1 MVMTGPSMPITVAL
15 HACSAGE
22 VAVGWWTAPTFF
34 QLNGTFMGRFCGAVR
49 GAVRRSSVAK
59 IALTATEQ
67 YKKKKKSQKPRGA
80 SGLGT
85 WTLVHQIH
93 QSTIPPRV
101 STSLSAPKTS
111 VFTPTPILF
120 VPSAC
125 GELVIPTDAPFAAL
139 GATCSPLR
147 DVRAPTMTMFVDE
160 IRNVVLLFSNPSWV
174 GAGTV
179 SSTVIRNVTRL
190 SGEIAYSSRYAGN
203 TTVLSTRF
211 AGTANGVI
219 QGLLYV
225 PSLPAGDSCIGD
237 TSIHIPS
244 SAVRQ
249 NNLPPTNYHLIA
261 LAPWVS
267 PHCAMVYMAAAR
279 TAPVRGFI
287 FYVPG
292 NSTDSPPPADDPQWA
307 IDEEAS
313 WRAQTGYPVYAVS
326 ALAGQVMMQ
335 HLSLYS
341 GNLTEVPYG
350 QNISERFRADP
361 TDYARIWT
369 ELTIS
374 TPPSGFATWVYVL
387 IVLGVLLIVIFL
399 ASSAMH
405 FAQARR
411 RASLRRRVL
420 AGEVNLEAMG
430 IKRLTVPMDYI
441 QGFPLFTYHYE
452 PDVST
457 PPASPRSARISSRTG
472 NKRQSRDR
480 TNHRPDRTS
489 QSEFTA
495 AATMISEDNS
505 ADFPATNYQPLC
517 EICLV
522 PYRNRVTIIRELPC
536 GHIFHPECV
545 DEFLHHVSSLCP
557 LCKASMLPPG
567 FCPKIT
573 NGMARRERAIRQIR
587 GRIDD
592 DPEIREA
599 CAEQEQKQPGK
610 HWKRSLRNKFFPS
623 AGGGNLG
630 IGPSPT
636 SSTDTELKELPPPA
650 QKTAS
655 QQRIEPQVGH
665 DGLVTESN
673 GGAGPTTLARERM
686 RELAGSELDDDTA
699 DDGSTRWKRIRNRV
713 FPGFD

>member
-1 MVMTGPSMPITVAL
+1 M
-15 HACSAGE
+15 
-22 VAVGWWTAPTFF
+22 
-34 QLNGTFMGRFCGAVR
+34 
-49 GAVRRSSVAK
+49 
-59 IALTATEQ
+59 
-67 YKKKKKSQKPRGA
+67 
-80 SGLGT
+80 
-85 WTLVHQIH
+85 
-93 QSTIPPRV
+93 
-101 STSLSAPKTS
+101 
-111 VFTPTPILF
+111 
-120 VPSAC
+120 
-125 GELVIPTDAPFAAL
+125 
-139 GATCSPLR
+139 
-147 DVRAPTMTMFVDE
+147 
-160 IRNVVLLFSNPSWV
+160 
-174 GAGTV
+174 
-179 SSTVIRNVTRL
+179 
-190 SGEIAYSSRYAGN
+190 
-203 TTVLSTRF
+203 LSTRF
-211 AGTANGVI
+211 AGTTNGVI

-225 PSLPAGDSCIGD
+225 PTLPAGDSCIGD
-237 TSIHIPS
+237 SSIHIPS

-267 PHCAMVYMAAAR
+267 PRCAMAYMAAAR

-292 NSTDSPPPADDPQWA
+292 NSTDSPPPADDPQWV
-307 IDEEAS
+307 IEEESS
-313 WRAQTGYPVYAVS
+313 WRTQTGYPVYAVS

-369 ELTIS
+369 ELAIS

-387 IVLGVLLIVIFL
+387 IVLGVLMVVIL
-399 ASSAMH
+399 SASSTMH
-405 FAQARR
+405 FTQARR

-430 IKRLTVPMDYI
+430 IKRLTVPMDHI
-441 QGFPLFTYHYE
+441 QEFPLFTYHYE

-457 PPASPRSARISSRTG
+457 PPASPQSARTSSQTR
-472 NKRQSRDR
+472 NKRRSRDR

-489 QSEFTA
+489 QSEIITTA
-495 AATMISEDNS
+495 TTISEEKS
-505 ADFPATNYQPLC
+505 TDFPSTSYQPFC

-545 DEFLHHVSSLCP
+545 DEFLHQVSSLCP

-592 DPEIREA
+592 YPEIREA
-599 CAEQEQKQPGK
+599 YAEQEPKQPGND
-610 HWKRSLRNKFFPS
+610 WKRSFRNKFFPS
-623 AGGGNLG
+623 GGGG
-630 IGPSPT
+630 GDGDVGVGASPT
-636 SSTDTELKELPPPA
+636 SSTETELKEVPPPA
-650 QKTAS
+650 QQMGS
-655 QQRIEPQVGH
+655 QQEIESQGGN
-665 DGLVTESN
+665 DGLVIESN
-673 GGAGPTTLARERM
+673 RGGGPTALARERM
-686 RELAGSELDDDTA
+686 RELAGSELDDDIA
-699 DDGSTRWKRIRNRV
+699 DDGSTRCEYPILTHTHYTTHTLLTILIGKRMRNRV